1 MEMVPNVQDAFVGA
15 EIVLHLSKDE
25 PLDTEK
31 LAKALEKHKVKM
43 KGKAKKDAEYIL

>member
-1 MEMVPNVQDAFVGA
+1 METVPNLQDAFVGA

-31 LAKALEKHKVKM
+31 FTAALDKHKVKM